1 MEWLQALILGIV
13 QGLTEFLPIS
23 SSGHLELGKE
33 ILNAELTNSLAF
45 IVAVHGATV
54 LSTIVVFRKDIL
66 QLLAGFFKFRWNEE
80 TRYITYILLSMVPVV
95 IIGLFFKERI
105 EHFFTGN
112 LLLVGSMLLI
122 TALLLAFSYINK
134 NNTQN
139 ISYFKAFIIGI
150 AQAFAVL
157 PGISRSGATIATGL
171 MLGVKRAETARFSF
185 LMVSLPVIGA
195 NFLEAL
201 DGNFSAGNAN
211 MLPIAIGFIAAFI
224 SGFLACKWMVGIV
237 KRGGLIY
244 FAIYCLLVGGIA
256 IGVST
261 M

>member
-1 MEWLQALILGIV
+1 MEWLQALILGVV

-33 ILNAELTNSLAF
+33 ILDAGISNSLAF
-45 IVAVHGATV
+45 VLAVHGATV

-66 QLLAGFFKFRWNEE
+66 QLLTGFFKFRWNEE
-80 TRYITYILLSMVPVV
+80 TIYITYIVISMIPVV
-95 IIGLFFKERI
+95 IIGLFFKETI
-105 EHFFTGN
+105 ESFFTGN

-122 TALLLAFSYINK
+122 TALLLAFSYIKKNK
-134 NNTQN
+134 TQN
-139 ISYFKAFIIGI
+139 ISYFKALIIGI

-185 LMVSLPVIGA
+185 LMVLLPIIGA
-195 NFLEAL
+195 NVMEAL
-201 DGNFSAGNAN
+201 DSNFSAGNTDPVAV
-211 MLPIAIGFIAAFI
+211 IIGFIAAFI
-224 SGFLACKWMVGIV
+224 AGLLACSWMVGIV

-244 FAIYCLLVGGIA
+244 FAMYCLIVGGIA
-256 IGVST
+256 IGVSVL
-261 M
+261 